1 MMGFIYLI
9 TNKINNKKYV
19 GKTTTTIEKRWLE
32 HIADSKKEKCEIRPL
47 YRALRKY
54 GIDNFFIKEIEKCD
68 IKNLSKREQYWIQYY
83 NTYENGYNA
92 TLGGDGKILLDYNEI
107 VRVYLTTH
115 NAKEVSRIL
124 KCSADSVCKALKLNN
139 IPILEHGE
147 VTKRIASKRIAQYDK
162 EGNFIKEY
170 SSYREAEKAMGN
182 TQRHIGD
189 CANGKRKSAY
199 GFIWKWID

>member
-1 MMGFIYLI
+1 MGFIYLI

-19 GKTTTTIEKRWLE
+19 GKTTATIEKRWLE

-68 IKNLSKREQYWIQYY
+68 IKDLSKREQYWIQYY

-107 VRVYLTTH
+107 VRVYLTIH

-124 KCSADSVCKALKLNN
+124 KCSVDSVCKALKLNN
-139 IPILEHGE
+139 IPILDRGE
-147 VTKRIASKRIAQYDK
+147 VMKKIASKRIAQYDK

>member
-139 IPILEHGE
+139 IPILDHGE
-147 VTKRIASKRIAQYDK
+147 VTKRIA
-162 EGNFIKEY
+162 
-170 SSYREAEKAMGN
+170 
-182 TQRHIGD
+182 
-189 CANGKRKSAY
+189 
-199 GFIWKWID
+199 

>member
-1 MMGFIYLI
+1 MGFIYLI

-32 HIADSKKEKCEIRPL
+32 HMADSKKEKCEIRPL

-107 VRVYLTTH
+107 VRVYLTTY
-115 NAKEVSRIL
+115 NAKEVSKIL
-124 KCSADSVCKALKLNN
+124 KCSVDSVYKVLKLNN
-139 IPILEHGE
+139 IPILECGE
-147 VTKRIASKRIAQYDK
+147 VTKRITSKRIAQYDK

>member
-1 MMGFIYLI
+1 MGFIYLI

-68 IKNLSKREQYWIQYY
+68 IKNLSKRERYWIQYY

-124 KCSADSVCKALKLNN
+124 KCSVDSVCKALKLNN
-139 IPILEHGE
+139 IPILDCGE

-162 EGNFIKEY
+162 EGNFIKVY

>member
-1 MMGFIYLI
+1 M
-9 TNKINNKKYV
+9 
-19 GKTTTTIEKRWLE
+19 
-32 HIADSKKEKCEIRPL
+32 
-47 YRALRKY
+47 
-54 GIDNFFIKEIEKCD
+54 
-68 IKNLSKREQYWIQYY
+68 
-83 NTYENGYNA
+83 
-92 TLGGDGKILLDYNEI
+92 LDYNEI
-107 VRVYLTTH
+107 VRVYLTTY
-115 NAKEVSRIL
+115 NAKEVSKIL
-124 KCSADSVCKALKLNN
+124 NCSVDSVYKVLKLNN
-139 IPILEHGE
+139 IPILECGE